1 MAHYQDLVLNTL
13 GEIESIGGL
22 QSIFVMGEIKHA

>member
-13 GEIESIGGL
+13 GEIESTGSL
-22 QSIFVMGEIKHA
+22 QSIFVMGVKHA